1 MFKQFGKALKNPRGS
16 VFKKKK
22 KWGKPFQNVKN
33 LVFQFK
39 MTHEDLNGENMY
51 LTRYRLPGQGL
62 LHMRSKDMQFVRS
75 HFFKCAVSYSL
86 WRNNH
91 ISLRWQAG
99 SYPCVIGS

>member
-1 MFKQFGKALKNPRGS
+1 MEKLLKIPEALC
-16 VFKKKK
+16 FKKKK
-22 KWGKPFQNVKN
+22 MGKTLSECEE